1 MSFDPDTARYAYGT
15 HKRYHLHHPHLIC
28 TDVGA
33 TVAFYRQWFDAE
45 VIWDGPYAGT
55 RNVFLKI
62 GIGALHLYEKQID
75 SKPRNALHHLG
86 VQVVGLQD
94 IFERMKAAGLHIPN
108 GIRPSDGGGYF
119 MVEAPDHVLLEVF
132 EPGPER
138 PEKIL
143 TYYGL
148 PANET

>member
-1 MSFDPDTARYAYGT
+1 
-15 HKRYHLHHPHLIC
+15 
-28 TDVGA
+28 
-33 TVAFYRQWFDAE
+33 
-45 VIWDGPYAGT
+45 
-55 RNVFLKI
+55 
-62 GIGALHLYEKQID
+62 
-75 SKPRNALHHLG
+75 
-86 VQVVGLQD
+86 
-94 IFERMKAAGLHIPN
+94 MKAAGLHIPN